1 MARTTP
7 IERYRN
13 FGIMAHIDA
22 GKTTTSE
29 RILFYTGKSHKIGE
43 VHDGAATMDWMEQE
57 QERGITIQ
65 SAATTAFWKGM
76 DKSLPEYRFNIID
89 TPGHVDFTIEVERSL
104 RVLDGAVFVL
114 CAVGGVQ
121 PQSETVWRQANKY
134 HVPRIAFVNK
144 MDRTGANFYKV
155 RDQLKSRLGAV
166 PVPMQVPIGAE
177 DGFEG
182 VVDLLKMKAIHW
194 DSASQGLTFEY
205 RDIPADLQAKAVE
218 ERAFM
223 VESAAEATEELMNKY
238 LEEGDLSEE
247 EIVSGLRA
255 RTLATEIVPM
265 FCGTAFKNKG
275 VQAMLDGVIN
285 LLPSPVDV
293 PAVKGVD
300 VDDESR
306 ELTRE
311 SSDKAPFSALAF
323 KIMTDPF
330 VGSLTF
336 FRVYSGMLN
345 AGDQVLNSVK
355 GKKERIGRL
364 LQMHSNNR
372 DEIKEVLAGDIA
384 AAVGLKDVTTGDTL
398 CAMDA
403 PIILE
408 RMAFP
413 EPVISMA
420 VEPKTKSDQEKM
432 GNALSR
438 LAQEDPSFRVRTD
451 EESGQTIIAGMGEL
465 HLDIIVD
472 RMKREFN
479 VEANVGKPQ
488 VAYRET
494 IRLSDVKSDYKHAK
508 QSGGKGQYGHVVV
521 EMSPSTDE
529 DREKYAADIKDD
541 FLFLNEITGGVIPK
555 EFIPSV
561 EKGMRETITSGPLA
575 GFPVVGVKVK
585 LVFGSYHDV
594 DSSEM
599 AFKLAASMAF
609 KQGFAKAKPVLLE
622 PIMKV
627 EIVSPED
634 YIGDVMGDVS
644 RRRGVLQGQDDSP
657 SGKIVNAM
665 IPLGEMFGYA
675 TSLRSMSQG
684 RATFSMEFDH
694 YEEAP
699 NNIAETVIKKA

>member
-57 QERGITIQ
+57 QERGITIT
-65 SAATTAFWKGM
+65 SAATTAFWSGM
-76 DKSLPEYRFNIID
+76 DDSFDQHRFNIID

-134 HVPRIAFVNK
+134 SVPRMAFVNK
-144 MDRTGANFYKV
+144 MDRTGANFDKV
-155 RDQLKSRLGAV
+155 VEQLKSRLGAYA
-166 PVPMQVPIGAE
+166 VPMQVPIGAE

-182 VVDLLKMKAIHW
+182 VVDLLKMKAIQW
-194 DSASQGLTFEY
+194 DMASQGMKFEY
-205 RDIPADLQAKAVE
+205 VPVPAHLQAKAE
-218 ERAFM
+218 EARGFM
-223 VESAAEATEELMNKY
+223 IEAAAEATEELMDKY
-238 LEEGDLSEE
+238 LNEGELTEA
-247 EIVSGLRA
+247 EIIEGLRL
-255 RTLATEIVPM
+255 RTLKVEIVPV
-265 FCGTAFKNKG
+265 FCGSAFKNKG

-285 LLPSPVDV
+285 LLPSPVDRPPV
-293 PAVKGVD
+293 QGI
-300 VDDESR
+300 DENEKEDSR
-306 ELTRE
+306 VAD
-311 SSDKAPFSALAF
+311 DKAPFSALAF

-336 FRVYSGMLN
+336 FRVYSGVLN
-345 AGDQVLNSVK
+345 SGDQVYNPVK
-355 GKKERIGRL
+355 SKKERVGRI
-364 LQMHSNNR
+364 LQMHSNQR
-372 DEIKEVLAGDIA
+372 DEIKEVRAGDIA

-398 CAMDA
+398 CAQDHV
-403 PIILE
+403 ITLE
-408 RMAFP
+408 RMVFP

-432 GNALSR
+432 GMALSR

-494 IRLSDVKSDYKHAK
+494 IRKTDVKADYKHAK
-508 QSGGKGQYGHVVV
+508 QSGGKGQYGHVVI
-521 EMSPSTDE
+521 EMSPMTAE
-529 DREKYAADIKDD
+529 DRANPDVKDD
-541 FLFLNEITGGVIPK
+541 FLFINDITGGVIPK
-555 EFIPSV
+555 EFIPAV
-561 EKGMRETITSGPLA
+561 EKGIRETITSGPLA
-575 GFPVVGVKVK
+575 GFPVVNTKAK

-609 KQGFAKAKPVLLE
+609 KEGFRKADPVLLE

-627 EIVSPED
+627 EIVTPED
-634 YIGDVMGDVS
+634 YVGDVMGDVS
-644 RRRGVLQGQDDSP
+644 RRRGLLQGQDDSP
-657 SGKIVNAM
+657 SGKIINAM
-665 IPLGEMFGYA
+665 VPLGEMFGYA

-684 RATFSMEFDH
+684 RATFTMEFDH
-694 YEEAP
+694 YAEAP
-699 NNIAETVIKKA
+699 SNVADAVIKKS